1 MVTKKLISLFENVM
15 DGKGGNVPI
24 KNKQALKNANW
35 FYAKYKAVFGE
46 RQDDEIVEIAEELI
60 KNILYTDID
69 TVNEN
74 LKKLKENQND
84 TYREEAI
91 EEYLMINLKAHF
103 DGIVNR
109 TIIPVEALFGNNY
122 NGSVWEE
129 EAKHYSILLDIQKN
143 PKYQA
148 KSELEIDELHKKE
161 LKAVGIHE
169 ANFRMFKLKLMDRKL
184 NYIKNKLE

>member
-15 DGKGGNVPI
+15 AGQDGNMSI

-35 FYAKYKAVFGE
+35 FYAKYKLVFGE
-46 RQDDEIVEIAEELI
+46 RQDDEIEEIAEELI
-60 KNILYTDID
+60 KNILYTDPD
-69 TVNEN
+69 TVNEH

-84 TYREEAI
+84 TLHEGAI

-103 DGIVNR
+103 DGIVNK

-129 EAKHYSILLDIQKN
+129 EAKYYSILLDIQKN
-143 PKYQA
+143 AKYQA
-148 KSELEIDELHKKE
+148 KSATEINELHKKE

-169 ANFRMFKLKLMDRKL
+169 ANFRIFKLKLIERKL
-184 NYIKNKLE
+184 NYLKNKLE

>member
-15 DGKGGNVPI
+15 AGQDGNMSI
-24 KNKQALKNANW
+24 KNKQALKIANW
-35 FYAKYKAVFGE
+35 FYAKYKLVFGE
-46 RQDDEIVEIAEELI
+46 RQDDEIEEIAEELI
-60 KNILYTDID
+60 KNILYRDID

-84 TYREEAI
+84 TYHEGTI

-129 EAKHYSILLDIQKN
+129 EAKCYSILLDIQKN

-161 LKAVGIHE
+161 LKALGIHE
-169 ANFRMFKLKLMDRKL
+169 ANFRIFNLKLTDRKL